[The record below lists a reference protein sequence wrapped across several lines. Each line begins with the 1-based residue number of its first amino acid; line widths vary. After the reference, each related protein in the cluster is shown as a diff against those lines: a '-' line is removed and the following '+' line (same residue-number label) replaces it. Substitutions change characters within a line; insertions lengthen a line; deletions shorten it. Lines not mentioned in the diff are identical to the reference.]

1 MFLRKVV
8 SISIVCSSFFFSAMG
23 SFTDVVFAQ
32 DLTKTVFPITQ
43 LKLVGPAVEFKFATG
58 FCININRISLH
69 LELPGKWRDY
79 QSVVT
84 YGWLRRAG
92 DPDRLIPTTIFTQ
105 IGNGKNVYW
114 CRGLFTNY
122 RIFDSQARIVTGYNA
137 QDLPQ

>member
-1 MFLRKVV
+1 LFYSYGR
-8 SISIVCSSFFFSAMG
+8 IVDAPCYG
-23 SFTDVVFAQ
+23 EVWTD
-32 DLTKTVFPITQ
+32 
-43 LKLVGPAVEFKFATG
+43 EG
-58 FCININRISLH
+58 FNINRIFLH